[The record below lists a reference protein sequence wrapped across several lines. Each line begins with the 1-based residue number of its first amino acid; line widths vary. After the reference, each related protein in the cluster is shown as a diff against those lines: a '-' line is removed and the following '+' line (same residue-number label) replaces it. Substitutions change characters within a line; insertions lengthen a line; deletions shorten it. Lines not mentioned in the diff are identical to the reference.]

1 MVIFTSSR
9 LLNRYYKERAM
20 VISLHICI
28 LVLSFGLNV
37 ELVGGD
43 LCLSV
48 AEALE
53 EKLARYQHS
62 KLEFKLQ
69 ESG

>member
-9 LLNRYYKERAM
+9 LSNRDCKERAM
-20 VISLHICI
+20 VVSLHICI
-28 LVLSFGLNV
+28 LVLSFGLNA
-37 ELVGGD
+37 ELVGD

>member
-1 MVIFTSSR
+1 MVI
-9 LLNRYYKERAM
+9 L
-20 VISLHICI
+20 LHICI
-28 LVLSFGLNV
+28 LVSSFGLNV
-37 ELVGGD
+37 ELVGD
-43 LCLSV
+43 LCVSV

-53 EKLARYQHS
+53 VKLARYQHS

>member
-1 MVIFTSSR
+1 
-9 LLNRYYKERAM
+9 
-20 VISLHICI
+20 LHICI
-28 LVLSFGLNV
+28 LVLSFGLNA
-37 ELVGGD
+37 ELVGD